1 MKNDFDGLSSSLG
14 MIKDKLSEL
23 EYMSIDTLQYK
34 KQSEKL
40 MEKTH
45 GSIMIEKPYHKY
57 YRNTLRRIRE
67 NGR

>member
-34 KQSEKL
+34 KQNEKL

-45 GSIMIEKPYHKY
+45 GSIMIEKHYH
-57 YRNTLRRIRE
+57 
-67 NGR
+67 